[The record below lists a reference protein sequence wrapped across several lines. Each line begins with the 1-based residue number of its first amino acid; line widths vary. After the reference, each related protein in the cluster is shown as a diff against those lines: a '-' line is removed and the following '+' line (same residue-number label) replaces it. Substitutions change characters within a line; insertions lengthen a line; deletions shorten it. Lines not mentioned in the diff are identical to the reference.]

1 MLRVKRL
8 IKEAGVQGRVFARST
23 KYEFWE
29 VDEILS
35 DELIR
40 SIALALICVFLIVIF
55 LLANFTGAV
64 LVLIS
69 VMFTIADVMG
79 FMYFWGLT
87 IDSTSCMLLIICI
100 GLSVDYSA
108 HIAHGF
114 LHQTASS
121 DITCREERLN
131 LRIQN
136 TLLQVGPA
144 VFYGG
149 LSTLLAVVFGLF
161 HRLVFLPVI
170 LALVG
175 PSHMSDEQTHN

>member
-1 MLRVKRL
+1 MLA
-8 IKEAGVQGRVFARST
+8 IS
-23 KYEFWE
+23 
-29 VDEILS
+29 
-35 DELIR
+35 
-40 SIALALICVFLIVIF
+40 VFLIVIF

-131 LRIQN
+131 IRSAQCTVGLQAGHFFNAFLHQQN
-136 TLLQVGPA
+136 TNPPYQEH
-144 VFYGG
+144 
-149 LSTLLAVVFGLF
+149 T
-161 HRLVFLPVI
+161 
-170 LALVG
+170 
-175 PSHMSDEQTHN
+175 